1 MTLKF
6 FSDNYKYEEM
16 DINKVYIENNQFH
29 LLFSMDVKLEL
40 IANGYRPEMN
50 VEYDNEFVFLVNH
63 ENKKYKPSDLISIEY
78 NDGLI
83 FKFKNENIIIKEENI
98 IVK

>member
-6 FSDNYKYEEM
+6 FYDNYKYEEM

-40 IANGYRPEMN
+40 IANGYRPEMD

-63 ENKKYKPSDLISIEY
+63 ENKKYKPSDLIRIEY

-83 FKFKNENIIIKEENI
+83 FKFKNEDIIIKEENI